1 MSEVTTA
8 ARPYARAIYELAR
21 EQGSFDKWSEVLAFL
36 AAAVR
41 DEQVQQLLNSP
52 RLTEAQK
59 AEAMV
64 RIAGDLADDQVKR
77 LIEAMAENG
86 RLGLIPEVQGMYEQL
101 RDEAE
106 GVIEAEVLSAQPL
119 SDADQKALAE
129 SLKKRLG
136 KEVKLVSKVDE
147 SLLGGAVIRAGDI
160 VIDGSIQGRL
170 HKLASVLSR

>member
-8 ARPYARAIYELAR
+8 ARPYARAIYELAK

-36 AAAVR
+36 AATVR
-41 DEQVQQLLNSP
+41 DEQMQQLLNSP
-52 RLTEAQK
+52 RLTDEQK
-59 AEAMV
+59 AEAMIKV
-64 RIAGDLADDQVKR
+64 AGDLADDQVKR

-86 RLGLIPEVQGMYEQL
+86 RLGLFPEVQAIYERL

-106 GVIEAEVLSAQPL
+106 GLIEAEVVSAQPL
-119 SDADQKALAE
+119 SEEDQKALAE

-136 KEVKLVSKVDE
+136 KEVKLVGKVDE

-170 HKLASVLSR
+170 RKLASVLSR

>member
-8 ARPYARAIYELAR
+8 ARPYARALYELAK

-41 DEQVQQLLNSP
+41 DEQMQQLLNSP
-52 RLTEAQK
+52 RLTDEQK
-59 AEAMV
+59 AEALIKV
-64 RIAGDLADDQVKR
+64 AGDLADDQVRR

-86 RLGLIPEVQGMYEQL
+86 RLGLFPEVHALYEQL

-106 GVIEAEVLSAQPL
+106 GMIEAEVISAQPL

-129 SLKKRLG
+129 SLKKRFG
-136 KEVKLVSKVDE
+136 KEVKLVGKVDE